1 MKNEYFGHYK
11 CTCISSS
18 FNNFDDGLMA
28 ASTKKIYELNIK
40 SLLL

>member
-18 FNNFDDGLMA
+18 FNNYNDGLL
-28 ASTKKIYELNIK
+28 ASLKNIYELNIK